1 MGWPSVRGVVA
12 LHALYQDGRM
22 TLPVLPT
29 HKPRLYSCDTLQP
42 LTRPCLCCR
51 FRFSTTSWEDVPS
64 ALPLSYQFVTLTN
77 STLASAS
84 TSVSSSFMDPSTS
97 TIISGIVLPMSEA
110 GPGGVVRIGVIVK
123 NSLGCEVV
131 MDVASAAIVTL
142 SPPSLDSLAARFL
155 PATPDGGSASGSD
168 TYSTSPGP
176 DSTAVGHRTVPVSR

>member
-1 MGWPSVRGVVA
+1 
-12 LHALYQDGRM
+12 
-22 TLPVLPT
+22 
-29 HKPRLYSCDTLQP
+29 
-42 LTRPCLCCR
+42 
-51 FRFSTTSWEDVPS
+51 
-64 ALPLSYQFVTLTN
+64 
-77 STLASAS
+77 
-84 TSVSSSFMDPSTS
+84 MDPSPS

-168 TYSTSPGP
+168 TNSTSPGP
-176 DSTAVGHRTVPVSR
+176 DSTAVGHRTVPVSLWPQELTLQSKPSRRYSPLLCGLSLSPPPLAPSHPHTLHTILHCSTHL